1 MSSTNID
8 IRHVAKLARLALSDD
23 EVALYGA
30 QLENLLVHVA
40 ELEKLPT
47 ADVVATA
54 QVIPSRNV
62 ERDDANTPSLPR
74 ALVLAGA
81 PQAEGVYF
89 RVPRIIA
96 EEG

>member
-62 ERDDANTPSLPR
+62 ERDDVNTPSLPR

>member
-1 MSSTNID
+1 MSATNID

-23 EVALYGA
+23 EVALYGE

-40 ELEKLPT
+40 ELAKLPT
-47 ADVVATA
+47 QDVVATA
-54 QVIPSRNV
+54 QVIPGRNV
-62 ERDDANTPSLPR
+62 ERPDTNAPSLPR
-74 ALVLAGA
+74 ELVLAGA
-81 PQAEGVYF
+81 PQVQGPYF

>member
-1 MSSTNID
+1 MPATNID

-23 EVALYGA
+23 EVALYGT

-40 ELEKLPT
+40 ALEKLPT
-47 ADVVATA
+47 SDVVATA

-62 ERDDANTPSLPR
+62 DREDTATPCLPR
-74 ALVLAGA
+74 DLVLAGA
-81 PQAEGVYF
+81 PQSQGPYF

-96 EEG
+96 EEA